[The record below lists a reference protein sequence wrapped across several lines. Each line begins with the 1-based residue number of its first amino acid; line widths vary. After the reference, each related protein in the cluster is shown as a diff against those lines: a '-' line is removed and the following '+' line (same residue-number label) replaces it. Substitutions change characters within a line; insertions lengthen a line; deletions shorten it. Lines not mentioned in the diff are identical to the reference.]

1 MSRFHLIDAGGK
13 PLAWALARFRRKI
26 LDARGW
32 RCEDCGK
39 AGRLELHHPKPLK
52 NGGAA
57 LDDKNAKI
65 LCRACHIQHH
75 KRPPTP
81 ESLAWDALVSRFR

>member
-1 MSRFHLIDAGGK
+1 MSRFHTDAGS
-13 PLAWALARFRRKI
+13 WALVRFRRKV

-32 RCEDCGK
+32 RCEACGK

-65 LCRACHIQHH
+65 LCRQCHIQHH

-81 ESLAWDALVSRFR
+81 ESLAWDDLVSRFR

>member
-1 MSRFHLIDAGGK
+1 MSRFHDAAGIWELRK
-13 PLAWALARFRRKI
+13 FRRRV
-26 LDARGW
+26 LDAKGW

-39 AGRLELHHPKPLK
+39 AGRLELHHPKPLQH
-52 NGGAA
+52 GGAA

-65 LCRACHIQHH
+65 LCRQCHIQHH

-81 ESLAWDALVSRFR
+81 ESLAWDVLITRFAK

>member
-1 MSRFHLIDAGGK
+1 MSRFHLDAG
-13 PLAWALARFRRKI
+13 AWALAKFRRKV

-39 AGRLELHHPKPLK
+39 AGRLELHHPLK
-52 NGGAA
+52 LEHGGAA

-65 LCRACHIQHH
+65 LCRGCHIQNH
-75 KRPPTP
+75 KRPPP
-81 ESLAWDALVSRFR
+81 RRAWPGTTLFPGSGK